1 MFVNTGP
8 DHNGDDGEGG
18 NEFGGKHWARI
29 TMMVV
34 MEMMVMMLMMVVV
47 VVMVMMT
54 MAMMVLVVNTGPWSP
69 LTAAGKVLK
78 RQLVEAAAASG
89 EHSAG
94 KDFQLH
100 FLIFDLHFFIFT
112 MTFLDHIQP

>member
-1 MFVNTGP
+1 MIVNTGP
-8 DHNGDDGEGG
+8 VHNGDDGEGG
-18 NEFGGKHWARI
+18 NEFGDKHWARI
-29 TMMVV
+29 TIMVMIMLMMT
-34 MEMMVMMLMMVVV
+34 MMTMMMVMMLMMAM
-47 VVMVMMT
+47 MVMMT

-94 KDFQLH
+94 KDF
-100 FLIFDLHFFIFT
+100 
-112 MTFLDHIQP
+112 

>member
-1 MFVNTGP
+1 MIVNTGP

-29 TMMVV
+29 TI
-34 MEMMVMMLMMVVV
+34 MVVV

-78 RQLVEAAAASG
+78 RQLAEAAAASG

-94 KDFQLH
+94 KDF
-100 FLIFDLHFFIFT
+100 
-112 MTFLDHIQP
+112 

>member
-1 MFVNTGP
+1 
-8 DHNGDDGEGG
+8 
-18 NEFGGKHWARI
+18 
-29 TMMVV
+29 
-34 MEMMVMMLMMVVV
+34 MMVM
-47 VVMVMMT
+47 MVMMT

-94 KDFQLH
+94 KDFQLL
-100 FLIFDLHFFIFT
+100 FLDFDLHFFIFM
-112 MTFLDHIQP
+112 MTFQDYIQP

>member
-1 MFVNTGP
+1 
-8 DHNGDDGEGG
+8 
-18 NEFGGKHWARI
+18 
-29 TMMVV
+29 MMV
-34 MEMMVMMLMMVVV
+34 MMVMML
-47 VVMVMMT
+47 MMT

-94 KDFQLH
+94 KDF
-100 FLIFDLHFFIFT
+100 
-112 MTFLDHIQP
+112 

>member
-1 MFVNTGP
+1 MVRVAMSVV
-8 DHNGDDGEGG
+8 
-18 NEFGGKHWARI
+18 ARI
-29 TMMVV
+29 TMVVDVV
-34 MEMMVMMLMMVVV
+34 MEM
-47 VVMVMMT
+47 MVMMT

-100 FLIFDLHFFIFT
+100 FLIFDLHFFIFM
-112 MTFLDHIQP
+112 MTFLDYIQP

>member
-1 MFVNTGP
+1 MT
-8 DHNGDDGEGG
+8 
-18 NEFGGKHWARI
+18 
-29 TMMVV
+29 
-34 MEMMVMMLMMVVV
+34 MMVMMTL
-47 VVMVMMT
+47 MT

-94 KDFQLH
+94 KDFQLL
-100 FLIFDLHFFIFT
+100 FLDFDLHFFIFM
-112 MTFLDHIQP
+112 MTFLDHMQP